1 MLTIWGRTNSI
12 NVQKVMWCCAELGLA
27 HKRIDAGL
35 AFGINNTP
43 EYLARNPTGLV
54 PTIDD
59 DGYILWESNTIVR
72 YLSSKHGLGTLC
84 PNDAQ
89 TRFLAERWM
98 DWQLSAAVP
107 LGTLYRGLIRTPPEK
122 RDNNAIAAAQKA
134 SEEAMKILDGH
145 LAGRDFMEAG
155 CLTIG
160 DITTGVMAYRWFGL
174 GNPKEA
180 MPNLGRYYEG
190 LTGRA
195 GYREHVMLPLT

>member
-1 MLTIWGRTNSI
+1 MLTIWGRTSSI

-27 HKRIDAGL
+27 HTRIDAGL
-35 AFGINNTP
+35 AFGVNNTP
-43 EYLARNPTGLV
+43 EYLARNPNGLV

-59 DGYILWESNTIVR
+59 DGYVLWESNSIVR
-72 YLSSKHGLGTLC
+72 YLASRHALGTLC
-84 PNDAQ
+84 PEDPQ

-122 RDNNAIAAAQKA
+122 RDNNAIAAAKKA
-134 SEEAMKILDGH
+134 SEDAMNILDGH

-155 CLTIG
+155 RLTIG

-174 GNPKEA
+174 GNSREA
-180 MPNLGRYYEG
+180 TPNLARYYNRLAER
-190 LTGRA
+190 TA
-195 GYREHVMLPLT
+195 YQVHVMLPLT